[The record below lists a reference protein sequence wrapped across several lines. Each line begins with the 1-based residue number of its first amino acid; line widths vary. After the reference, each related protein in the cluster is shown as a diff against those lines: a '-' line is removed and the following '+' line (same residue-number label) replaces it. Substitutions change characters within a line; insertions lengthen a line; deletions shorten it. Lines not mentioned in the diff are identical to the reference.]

1 MLRQKSFRTLSSA
14 VARSFPVQL
23 NDILLQERSCF
34 TGRRIGVLLESL
46 RRRASPEDWPTDT
59 KSTRIY
65 YIRDICSWAYPG
77 EDVLEICSS
86 PSCTGDQSKHYVF
99 SSSN

>member
-1 MLRQKSFRTLSSA
+1 MSQMLRQKSFRTLSRA

-59 KSTRIY
+59 KSTIIIY
-65 YIRDICSWAYPG
+65 YIREIVPG
-77 EDVLEICSS
+77 EE
-86 PSCTGDQSKHYVF
+86 VF
-99 SSSN
+99 DM